1 MNRSPGHNRDEWL
14 MAEVGQGRAESLE
27 ILVRRYG
34 TLLLS
39 FIFRMVHD
47 PQRSEDLFQDVF
59 LIVWKKRRQY
69 RFPHPFKSWL
79 YRIAINRVR
88 QVLRRRGERKLR
100 LLEDSPDFV
109 DPPTGEA
116 SPADSAIAVE
126 SSTLVQQAVS
136 LLPAKQ
142 RLVVTMRLWNGFSY
156 AEIADA
162 MGIRE
167 ATVRSNMHDAL
178 ITIRR
183 FLEPRM

>member
-1 MNRSPGHNRDEWL
+1 
-14 MAEVGQGRAESLE
+14 MAEVTQGRAESLE

-47 PQRSEDLFQDVF
+47 RQRSEDLFQDVF

-69 RFPHPFKSWL
+69 RFPRPFKPWL
-79 YRIAINRVR
+79 YGIAINRVR

-100 LLEDSPDFV
+100 LLEDYPGLIDT
-109 DPPTGEA
+109 PAGEA

-142 RLVVTMRLWNGFSY
+142 RMVVTMRLWNGFSY
-156 AEIADA
+156 AEIASA
-162 MGIRE
+162 MGVRE

-183 FLEPRM
+183 FVEPRM